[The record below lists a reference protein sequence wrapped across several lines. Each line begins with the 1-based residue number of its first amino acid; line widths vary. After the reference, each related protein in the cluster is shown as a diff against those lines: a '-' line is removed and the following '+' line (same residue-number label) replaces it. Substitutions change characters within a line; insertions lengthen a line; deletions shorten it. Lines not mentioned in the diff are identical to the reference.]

1 MASKKLGEFA
11 TPNDDYLRA
20 PVTQPAVVAENYEI
34 KPNLL
39 NLIQQNQF
47 SGSASEDAGMH

>member
-1 MASKKLGEFA
+1 MAHKKLEEFA

-20 PVTQPAVVAENYEI
+20 PITQLAIEAENYEI

-39 NLIQQNQF
+39 TF
-47 SGSASEDAGMH
+47 